1 MIENIERT
9 GNLFYVKVSGQ
20 ITKEDVKYVTPMLE
34 KMIVECKQI
43 KLLVY
48 LNDVTG
54 YTIGGFIADF
64 ILYFKYMNAFKNMA
78 IVSNNSIF
86 KKEAEKFS
94 KFFCCNMKYFDV
106 SELAEA
112 KDWINQF

>member
-9 GNLFYVKVSGQ
+9 GNLFFVKVSGQ
-20 ITKEDVKYVTPMLE
+20 ITKEDVTYVTPMIE
-34 KMIVECKQI
+34 KMIAECKQV

-54 YTIGGFIADF
+54 YTIGGFITDF
-64 ILYFKYMNAFKNMA
+64 ILYFKYMNTFTNMA
-78 IVSNNSIF
+78 IVSTNKIF
-86 KKEAEKFS
+86 KKEIEKFC
-94 KFFCCNMKYFDV
+94 KLFCCNMKYFDV
-106 SELAEA
+106 SKLAEA